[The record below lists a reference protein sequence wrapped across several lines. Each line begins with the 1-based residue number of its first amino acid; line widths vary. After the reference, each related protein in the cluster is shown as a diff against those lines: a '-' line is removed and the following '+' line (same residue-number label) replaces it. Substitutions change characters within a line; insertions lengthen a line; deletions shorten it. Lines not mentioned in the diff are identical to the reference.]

1 MPKKLKFLRNRVTA
15 LKGSAVLN
23 RVHDLCERRNAIL
36 HTSFKYEEVKSL
48 PTEPYVPGL
57 HDHLPESA
65 FAQRPRLSTRRS
77 FPRPPLEQAQADY
90 DTACEFLKLMYDTI
104 PYEPWPP
111 PRFNSRSPEFR
122 RCDAVQVAHG
132 STFGIELI
140 ERSTAGYTWRL
151 EQPVD
156 GVELLES
163 SLTPPPAGHVGAS
176 GTRHFRFRATKRGN
190 YGLVFQLRREWEED
204 PVERRTVQIEV
215 T

>member
-1 MPKKLKFLRNRVTA
+1 
-15 LKGSAVLN
+15 
-23 RVHDLCERRNAIL
+23 
-36 HTSFKYEEVKSL
+36 
-48 PTEPYVPGL
+48 
-57 HDHLPESA
+57 
-65 FAQRPRLSTRRS
+65 
-77 FPRPPLEQAQADY
+77 
-90 DTACEFLKLMYDTI
+90 
-104 PYEPWPP
+104 
-111 PRFNSRSPEFR
+111 
-122 RCDAVQVAHG
+122 VQVAHG
-132 STFGIELI
+132 STFGIQLS

-204 PVERRTVQIEV
+204 PVEHRTVQIEV